1 MSPVITECSKRPP
14 PFWWDPVFIVLSE
27 DRVHKVLGRDEGAT
41 RTRVTLGGRS
51 MRRDQPV
58 YFGIENVRKLGTW
71 NQERGQNGF
80 SEAGTNQGEG

>member
-27 DRVHKVLGRDEGAT
+27 DRVHKVLGRWSNENKS
-41 RTRVTLGGRS
+41 LQHFGGS
-51 MRRDQPV
+51 LDAPGSACLFRDRKWV
-58 YFGIENVRKLGTW
+58 KLGTW

-80 SEAGTNQGEG
+80 SEAGTNQREG